1 LLRYGAL
8 RRNSVA
14 KTVGKGKGSSL
25 RGRVSAEPEAEL
37 VDSSNDDLQAEEYVA
52 PMEADEPLDDT
63 TDSITSGRSALTPH
77 SDIPSEVRHI
87 EGRPRSVHIPEW
99 MMGNVVTRYAA
110 ESFVELYSN
119 TTWPT
124 WREAW
129 NFTLIVIAMS
139 AVVAIILG
147 VADFGLTSALTW
159 FVGLGK

>member
-1 LLRYGAL
+1 MYGAL

-14 KTVGKGKGSSL
+14 KTVGKGKGSGL

-37 VDSSNDDLQAEEYVA
+37 VDSSNEDLQAEEYVA
-52 PMEADEPLDDT
+52 PMEDEALDGADD
-63 TDSITSGRSALTPH
+63 DSIVPRGGDLAPR
-77 SDIPSEVRHI
+77 SDIPSEVRRI

-124 WREAW
+124 WRAAW
-129 NFTLIVIAMS
+129 NFTLIVIVMS

-147 VADFGLTSALTW
+147 IADLGLVQVLTW

>member
-1 LLRYGAL
+1 MYGAL

-52 PMEADEPLDDT
+52 PMEDDMEDEPLADT
-63 TDSITSGRSALTPH
+63 SDSIASGMGALAR
-77 SDIPSEVRHI
+77 SDIPSEVRRI

-129 NFTLIVIAMS
+129 NFTLIVIVMS

-147 VADFGLTSALTW
+147 IADLGLFQVLTW